1 MKSLQDNAQP
11 LLKIK
16 LPEMVD
22 LEVYLVK
29 LADGTVVART
39 KDELKK
45 SGLLPG

>member
-1 MKSLQDNAQP
+1 MKSLPEPELP

-45 SGLLPG
+45 SGMLPG